1 MSQINE
7 TELLYEIALSI
18 GNSLQMQQML
28 RQCSST
34 MMRVLNA
41 NGCAIFSFEQGKIHD
56 QSEHDLCTIDLI
68 WQSLLSLPRRFSQ
81 QTDIVDLIDS
91 ANLPV
96 DRLQLTSFM
105 NKLPQV
111 FEVSGSY
118 RYLFAL
124 PGFGFCLLQ
133 KADQPLSDDLVA
145 SLQKLMSKLAGAAL
159 ACRYEEA
166 LQQQIRAAEA
176 ASIAKSQFL
185 ANMSHE
191 IRTPMNGVIG
201 MLDLVLETS
210 LDREQREHLD
220 LAKLSATNLLEI
232 INHILDISKI
242 EAGKLD
248 LQTEVI
254 DLLELVGLSVKA
266 LASRAWAKNLHIHYD
281 ISENLPQYVEADPSR
296 LRQIIT
302 NLVGNSIKF
311 TEQGEVALSVVYEA
325 DADIPY
331 FQFVVRDTGIGI
343 PEDRLPFIFNP
354 FEQVDAAT
362 NRKYEG
368 TGLGLS
374 ITRQLVEMMGGSVF
388 VSSRLGE
395 GSRFQFNLP
404 LTVADPPEEI
414 GRVDVD
420 LARQKVLL
428 VDDEP
433 INRRVISAMLQKIGV
448 QVDVCASGPESI
460 YIVQQAARS
469 GFPFGLVLMDAW
481 MPGMNGYTAVEK
493 LRNHGLLDSTRTLI
507 LTSSAESGDAQRCKN
522 LGIAGYLTKP
532 LTLTEL
538 KKSLKEQ
545 LCQLEFE
552 KQPDSNVNPNG
563 ILQGLSVLLA
573 EDNPIN
579 QRVALKLL
587 EKKAVSVMLAHNGVE
602 ALALF
607 KNHEFDLVLMD
618 VMMPEMDGLEATRQI
633 RLFEST
639 RSLTKVPILAMTAN
653 AMQGD
658 KERCLAAGMDG
669 YISKPIRPDVL
680 FSEMSQM
687 ITKFGKSTAQET
699 TQNIPSLDDMM
710 MALSRN
716 NESNNTEFSAS
727 DFESS
732 QPEMGNIMSTKDV
745 SLYDWK
751 QSLEMIGG
759 EEELLLSVLEMFLH
773 EVPEYMTNLHQELK
787 QSDYTSAART
797 AHTLKGLLATFCAE
811 QATNAALQLEQAAKK
826 QQDCSDLIIQLDDA
840 IDRLLPQLQGRLEG

>member
-1 MSQINE
+1 LSQINE

-18 GNSLQMQQML
+18 GNSLHMQEMM

-41 NGCAIFSFEQGKIHD
+41 NGCAVFSFQQSQMQD
-56 QSEHDLCTIDLI
+56 QAGQELCSMEVV
-68 WQSLLSLPRRFSQ
+68 WANELSLPRRFAKQ
-81 QTDIVDLIDS
+81 ADIIELMELVS
-91 ANLPV
+91 PPV
-96 DRLQLTSFM
+96 DRMRLGNFMQQLPKMYEGKGCF
-105 NKLPQV
+105 
-111 FEVSGSY
+111 

-124 PGFGFCLLQ
+124 PGFGVFLLQ
-133 KADQPLSDDLVA
+133 KADQPLSDDLKA
-145 SLQKLMSKLAGAAL
+145 SLQKLMSKFAGAAL

-201 MLDLVLETS
+201 MLDLVLETD

-248 LQTEVI
+248 LQTEVL
-254 DLLELVGLSVKA
+254 DLLELVGLSVKT
-266 LASRAWAKNLHIHYD
+266 LASRAWAKGLQIHYD
-281 ISENLPQYVEADPSR
+281 ISENLPQFVEADPSR

-311 TEQGEVALSVVYEA
+311 TEQGEVKLTVTYIENVKV
-325 DADIPY
+325 PH
-331 FQFVVRDTGIGI
+331 FHFVVEDTGIGI

-374 ITRQLVEMMGGSVF
+374 ITRQLVEMMGGSVS

-395 GSRFQFNLP
+395 GSRFEFDLP
-404 LTVADPPEEI
+404 LTVVPAPEEV

-420 LARQKVLL
+420 LAQQKVLL

-433 INRRVISAMLQKIGV
+433 INRRVILAMLRKIGV

-460 YIVQQAARS
+460 YLAQQASRS
-469 GFPFGLVLMDAW
+469 GASYGLILMDAL
-481 MPGMNGYTAVEK
+481 MPGMSGYTAVEK
-493 LRNHGLLDSTRTLI
+493 LRDHDLLESTRTLI
-507 LTSSAESGDAQRCKN
+507 LTSSAESGDAQRCKD

-538 KKSLKEQ
+538 RKALKEQ
-545 LCQLEFE
+545 LCQLEYQR
-552 KQPDSNVNPNG
+552 QPDASTPYDTLKG
-563 ILQGLSVLLA
+563 INVLLA

-579 QRVALKLL
+579 QRVAIKLL
-587 EKKAVSVMLAHNGVE
+587 EKKNVSVVLAENGLE
-602 ALALF
+602 ALQLF
-607 KNHEFDLVLMD
+607 KNQSFDLVLMD
-618 VMMPEMDGLEATRQI
+618 MMMPEMDGLEATRQI
-633 RLFEST
+633 RLYEST
-639 RSLTKVPILAMTAN
+639 RPAAKVPIVAMTAN

-658 KERCLAAGMDG
+658 KERCLASGMDG
-669 YISKPIRPDVL
+669 YISKPIRPDLL
-680 FSEMSQM
+680 FSEMSKM
-687 ITKFGKSTAQET
+687 IIKFGKSTSQT
-699 TQNIPSLDDMM
+699 SQQDIPSLDEMM
-710 MALSRN
+710 TALSIN
-716 NESNNTEFSAS
+716 QYEDSIDSTISA
-727 DFESS
+727 EGHT
-732 QPEMGNIMSTKDV
+732 QQRKGNIMSTNDMP
-745 SLYDWK
+745 LYNWDEA
-751 QSLEMIGG
+751 LEMIGG

-773 EVPEYMTNLHQELK
+773 EVPEYMENLTQELQ
-787 QSDYTSAART
+787 QSDYNSAART
-797 AHTLKGLLATFCAE
+797 AHTLKGLLATFCAGP
-811 QATNAALQLEQAAKK
+811 ATNAALNLEQAAKK
-826 QQDCSDLIIQLDDA
+826 QQDCSILMNQLEDA
-840 IDRLLPQLQGRLEG
+840 INQLLPVLQQRL

>member
-1 MSQINE
+1 MSQVNE

-18 GNSLQMQQML
+18 GNSLHMQEMM
-28 RQCSST
+28 RQCCST

-41 NGCAIFSFEQGKIHD
+41 NGCAVFSFEQSKMQDQAGHD
-56 QSEHDLCTIDLI
+56 ICSMELI
-68 WQSLLSLPRRFSQ
+68 WENELSLPRRFTKQ
-81 QTDIVDLIDS
+81 ADIITLIETAS
-91 ANLPV
+91 FPV
-96 DRLQLTSFM
+96 DRMQLSAFM
-105 NKLPQV
+105 QQLPRV
-111 FEVSGSY
+111 FEETGSY
-118 RYLFAL
+118 RYLFSL
-124 PGFGFCLLQ
+124 PDFGVLLLQ
-133 KADQPLSDDLVA
+133 KADQPLSDDLKA

-201 MLDLVLETS
+201 MLDLVLETH

-248 LQTEVI
+248 LQTEVV
-254 DLLELVGLSVKA
+254 DLLELVGLSVKT
-266 LASRAWAKNLHIHYD
+266 LASRAWAKGLQIHYD

-311 TEQGEVALSVVYEA
+311 TEQGEVKLSVAYIDKTE
-325 DADIPY
+325 IPH
-331 FQFVVRDTGIGI
+331 FHFVVEDTGIGI
-343 PEDRLPFIFNP
+343 PDDRLPYIFNP

-374 ITRQLVEMMGGSVF
+374 ITRQLVEMMGGTVS

-395 GSRFQFNLP
+395 GSRFEFDLP
-404 LTVADPPEEI
+404 LTVAQSPEEV
-414 GRVDVD
+414 GRVDID
-420 LARQKVLL
+420 LAQQKVLL

-433 INRRVISAMLQKIGV
+433 VNRRVIFAMLQKIGV

-460 YIVQQAARS
+460 YIAQQALRS
-469 GFPFGLVLMDAW
+469 GKSYGLILMDAW
-481 MPGMNGYTAVEK
+481 MPGMSGYTTVEK
-493 LRNHGLLDSTRTLI
+493 LRDQGLLESTRTLI

-532 LTLTEL
+532 LTLSEL
-538 KKSLKEQ
+538 RRALKEQ
-545 LCQLEFE
+545 LCQLEYQR
-552 KQPDSNVNPNG
+552 QPVTSGNAYDV
-563 ILQGLSVLLA
+563 LQGITVLLA

-579 QRVALKLL
+579 QRVAMKLL
-587 EKKAVSVMLAHNGVE
+587 EKKNVSVILAHNGLE
-602 ALALF
+602 ALQLF
-607 KNHEFDLVLMD
+607 KSQSFDLVLMD
-618 VMMPEMDGLEATRQI
+618 LMMPEMDGLEATKQI
-633 RLFEST
+633 RDFES
-639 RSLTKVPILAMTAN
+639 SHSSVKVPILAMTAN

-669 YISKPIRPDVL
+669 YVSKPIRPDLL
-680 FSEMSQM
+680 FSEMSKMVTQY
-687 ITKFGKSTAQET
+687 GKSTINDSQ
-699 TQNIPSLDDMM
+699 QGNPSLDEMM
-710 MALSRN
+710 IALSLDKDTDQI
-716 NESNNTEFSAS
+716 ESTTSAEVL
-727 DFESS
+727 F
-732 QPEMGNIMSTKDV
+732 QPEIGSVMSTNDMP
-745 SLYDWK
+745 LYNWEE
-751 QSLEMIGG
+751 SLEMIGG

-773 EVPEYMTNLHQELK
+773 EVPEYMANLTQELE
-787 QSDYTSAART
+787 QSDYMSAART
-797 AHTLKGLLATFCAE
+797 AHTLKGLLATFCAG
-811 QATNAALQLEQAAKK
+811 QATTAALNLEQAAKK
-826 QQDCSDLIIQLDDA
+826 QQDCSDLMHELEDA
-840 IDRLLPQLQGRLEG
+840 INQLLPQLQQRL